1 MALRRYT
8 DDAKVE
14 EIRNATL
21 KNFDEEFRLLPTNV
35 QMVMHRLFSEM
46 YAWTASRWR
55 KIARTQFHGSRAQL
69 DAALPVLQILS
80 PSIKVEELDTPDT
93 FYVIWE
99 TDDFVVP
106 LDLKK
111 LNEIISFR
119 APGRS

>member
-8 DDAKVE
+8 HDAKVE
-14 EIRNATL
+14 EIRNTTL
-21 KNFDEEFRLLPTNV
+21 KNFDEEFRLLPTDV

-46 YAWTASRWR
+46 YSWTASRWR
-55 KIARTQFHGSRAQL
+55 KIAKTQFHGSRAQL

-80 PSIKVEELDTPDT
+80 PSIKVEEDTPDT

-111 LNEIISFR
+111 LNEIISSR
-119 APGRS
+119 APGKN

>member
-1 MALRRYT
+1 M
-8 DDAKVE
+8 
-14 EIRNATL
+14 
-21 KNFDEEFRLLPTNV
+21 KNFDEKFRLLPTDV
-35 QMVMHRLFSEM
+35 QIVIHRLFSEM

-55 KIARTQFHGSRAQL
+55 KIAKTQFHGSRAQL

-80 PSIKVEELDTPDT
+80 SSIKVEELDDT
-93 FYVIWE
+93 FYAIWE

-119 APGRS
+119 APGKS